1 MTIADRIQ
9 NLRKTRGISQEELAD
24 RIGVSRQAVS
34 KWESQQSTPDVEK
47 IILLSEYFGVTTD
60 YLLKGIEP
68 LAQEDGRN
76 NNVHTMN
83 LVATALDLLGIMMS
97 CLIWPETVNVGPI
110 IAGVVFLVL
119 GVMVYMIGI
128 IQISGQ
134 QRVLA
139 KCRFWK
145 LNIWL
150 IVFLLLSVI
159 WNTVTVQMPA
169 PYPLVHENTYHLFA
183 IFWIIY
189 FGVCGIVMRICM
201 KKEKENSGKHE
212 FVKRTTVV

>member
-34 KWESQQSTPDVEK
+34 KWESKQSTPDVEK

-83 LVATALDLLGIMMS
+83 LVATALDLLGIVIS
-97 CLIWPETVNVGPI
+97 CLIWSETVNIGPI

-119 GVMVYMIGI
+119 GVMVHMIGI
-128 IQISGQ
+128 IQIAGQ
-134 QRVLA
+134 QKFLA

-145 LNIWL
+145 LNSWL

-159 WNTVTVQMPA
+159 WNSVTIQMPA
-169 PYPLVHENTYHLFA
+169 PYPLVYENTYHLFA
-183 IFWIIY
+183 TFWIIY
-189 FGVCGIVMRICM
+189 FGVCGVVTWICM
-201 KKEKENSGKHE
+201 KKEKENSGKYNSCD
-212 FVKRTTVV
+212 K

>member
-34 KWESQQSTPDVEK
+34 KWESKQSTPDVEK

-68 LAQEDGRN
+68 LAQEDARN

-110 IAGVVFLVL
+110 IAGSVFLVL
-119 GVMVYMIGI
+119 GVMVHMIGI
-128 IQISGQ
+128 IQISGNQ
-134 QRVLA
+134 KVLA

-145 LNIWL
+145 LNIWMIL
-150 IVFLLLSVI
+150 FLPLSVI

-169 PYPLVHENTYHLFA
+169 PYPLVYENTYHLFVV
-183 IFWIIY
+183 FWIIY
-189 FGVCGIVMRICM
+189 LCVCGLVMWICM
-201 KKEKENSGKHE
+201 NKEKENRGKM
-212 FVKRTTVV
+212 